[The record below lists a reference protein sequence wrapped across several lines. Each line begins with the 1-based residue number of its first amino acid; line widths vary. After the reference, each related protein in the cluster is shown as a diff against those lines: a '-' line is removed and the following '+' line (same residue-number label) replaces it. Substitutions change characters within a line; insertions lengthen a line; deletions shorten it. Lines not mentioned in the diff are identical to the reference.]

1 MFEYQARPD
10 LLDGKTILVTGAG
23 SGLGRA
29 AALAYARHGA
39 TVILFGRN
47 EARLNAV
54 YDDIEAQGLPQPA
67 VMVLDLLK
75 ANDNSY
81 QEVAT
86 TLVEEFG
93 RLDGLVHCAG
103 LLTPLLPLEYTPL
116 ESWDQVLRVNLTAP
130 FALTRH
136 CLPLLRQAPQA
147 SVIFTSS
154 TAGRGVYP
162 YWGPYTISKHG
173 VEDLMQLLHVE
184 LSTTSRIRVNTLN
197 PGKCATALRRV
208 ALPAE
213 DPSTLPKPEDL
224 MAAYLYL
231 MGDDSVQENGKQ
243 FSAQ

>member
-1 MFEYQARPD
+1 
-10 LLDGKTILVTGAG
+10 
-23 SGLGRA
+23 
-29 AALAYARHGA
+29 
-39 TVILFGRN
+39 
-47 EARLNAV
+47 
-54 YDDIEAQGLPQPA
+54 
-67 VMVLDLLK
+67 MVLDLLK

-86 TLVEEFG
+86 TIAEEFG
-93 RLDGLVHCAG
+93 RLDGLLHSAG

-147 SVIFTSS
+147 SVVFTSS
-154 TAGRGVYP
+154 TSGRGLYP
-162 YWGPYTISKHG
+162 YWGAYNISKRA
-173 VEDLMQLLHVE
+173 VENLME
-184 LSTTSRIRVNTLN
+184 LFHAELATTSKIRVNTLN

-213 DPSTLPKPEDL
+213 DPATLPKPEDL

-231 MGDDSVQENGKQ
+231 MGDDSTHENGKQ